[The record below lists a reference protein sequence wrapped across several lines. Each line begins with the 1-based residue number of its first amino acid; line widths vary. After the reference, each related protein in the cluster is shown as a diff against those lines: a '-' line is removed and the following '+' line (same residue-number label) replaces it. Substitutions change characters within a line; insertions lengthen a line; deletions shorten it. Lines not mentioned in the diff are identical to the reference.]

1 MRESERESEIQ
12 GERGREGERE
22 GGRCLGMHVG
32 AEGVDSLNDRLID
45 DLSVLVAVLAEH
57 INLRHHARH
66 VEASSRGVERD
77 MLLHSSV
84 RTRM

>member
-1 MRESERESEIQ
+1 
-12 GERGREGERE
+12 
-22 GGRCLGMHVG
+22 MHVG
-32 AEGVDSLNDRLID
+32 AEGVDSLNDRLIN
-45 DLSVLVAVLAEH
+45 DLSVLVAVFAEH

-77 MLLHSSV
+77 LVLHSSV